1 MTQTDTGR
9 RLRVIQVT
17 KVAQG
22 GGAERVATMLHEG
35 LRRRGH
41 RSWMATARNSG
52 DDPSILVIPS
62 PRRDSAAS
70 RGLRRVAR
78 AMGPKDD
85 AGLLKGRIQSTLRA
99 AAAPR
104 QWLGQALGRE
114 MFDFPGTAA
123 IPDLPPERPDI
134 VHCHNLHGGYFDLRQ
149 LAPMS
154 HRLPVVLTLHDEWT
168 FTGHCAYGL
177 GCERWRTGCGSCP
190 DLTIYPAIRRDG
202 TRANWRAKEAIYSR
216 SRLYVSTP
224 SQWLMDRAQVSSLAS
239 GTVDRK
245 VIPNGVDRS
254 AFRPGDRLEAR
265 ARLELP
271 PQPFILLFT
280 ANRARRSPFKDWA
293 TVSEAAIRAASMATS
308 RPVLCIALG
317 DDGPTTQFENGELRF
332 APYRTDLTDVAAFYQ
347 AADVYLHAA
356 KAENLPT
363 TILEALAC
371 GLPIIAT
378 AVGGIPEEVRSLAGS
393 PGAWMGAAYGRDQA
407 TGVLVAA
414 GDARGMAAAAAAL
427 LLDDDTRAALSAN
440 AVRDAAQRFDLDL
453 QLDTTIAWYRDI
465 LADWKVAER

>member
-1 MTQTDTGR
+1 MADPPRSGRDVQVTQTDTGR

-224 SQWLMDRAQVSSLAS
+224 SQWLMDRAQV
-239 GTVDRK
+239 
-245 VIPNGVDRS
+245 
-254 AFRPGDRLEAR
+254 
-265 ARLELP
+265 
-271 PQPFILLFT
+271 
-280 ANRARRSPFKDWA
+280 
-293 TVSEAAIRAASMATS
+293 
-308 RPVLCIALG
+308 
-317 DDGPTTQFENGELRF
+317 
-332 APYRTDLTDVAAFYQ
+332 
-347 AADVYLHAA
+347 
-356 KAENLPT
+356 
-363 TILEALAC
+363 
-371 GLPIIAT
+371 
-378 AVGGIPEEVRSLAGS
+378 
-393 PGAWMGAAYGRDQA
+393 
-407 TGVLVAA
+407 
-414 GDARGMAAAAAAL
+414 
-427 LLDDDTRAALSAN
+427 
-440 AVRDAAQRFDLDL
+440 
-453 QLDTTIAWYRDI
+453 
-465 LADWKVAER
+465 

>member
-1 MTQTDTGR
+1 
-9 RLRVIQVT
+9 
-17 KVAQG
+17 
-22 GGAERVATMLHEG
+22 
-35 LRRRGH
+35 
-41 RSWMATARNSG
+41 MAHGSS
-52 DDPSILVIPS
+52 PSL
-62 PRRDSAAS
+62 
-70 RGLRRVAR
+70 
-78 AMGPKDD
+78 
-85 AGLLKGRIQSTLRA
+85 
-99 AAAPR
+99 
-104 QWLGQALGRE
+104 
-114 MFDFPGTAA
+114 
-123 IPDLPPERPDI
+123 
-134 VHCHNLHGGYFDLRQ
+134 
-149 LAPMS
+149 
-154 HRLPVVLTLHDEWT
+154 
-168 FTGHCAYGL
+168 
-177 GCERWRTGCGSCP
+177 
-190 DLTIYPAIRRDG
+190 
-202 TRANWRAKEAIYSR
+202 
-216 SRLYVSTP
+216 
-224 SQWLMDRAQVSSLAS
+224 SLAS

-280 ANRARRSPFKDWA
+280 ANWARRSPFKDWA